1 MRSPSAFYHRLVIF
15 RLNSEERTGMVAYG
29 TFFWRLYGFASE
41 AAVRAHPEF
50 LFISLEQFAVFH
62 IGKKNFISSFML
74 LFNFADFGHEE
85 SNLRKALF
93 FAVSANS
100 GYIEVHSSFSPL
112 AAIFKCSAVSFFR
125 SPTSQNQIFA

>member
-29 TFFWRLYGFASE
+29 TFFRRLYGFASE

-50 LFISLEQFAVFH
+50 LFVSLEQFAVFH

-85 SNLRKALF
+85 SNLRKTLF
-93 FAVSANS
+93 FLQFQQTPDTLKS
-100 GYIEVHSSFSPL
+100 IHHFPLWLPFSNVRRYPFSDL
-112 AAIFKCSAVSFFR
+112 LRARTRF
-125 SPTSQNQIFA
+125 